1 MFKSL
6 FLAAFVAVSFSQAQ
20 ASSEAEILERAVT
33 AYESRTYSAAGV
45 RKAQEAADLYSQLIT
60 LPELD
65 AMSKAKYGVRR
76 AEAIYFVG
84 QNTTKKADKVTI
96 HELGSN
102 VAKAALGAFGN
113 PKLEDFD
120 PKQVAALK
128 ATLSTKEQEIL
139 ADAVYHYGIHL
150 GQWGQANGVM
160 DSLSKWPELRDS
172 MRFVIELGQGNIY
185 TFGPYRAIA
194 RGYHKIPGMFG
205 GDKAKAEK
213 YLRSA
218 IDQTKAPGKI
228 YSVNGYNNIFMAEL
242 LIDVDRED
250 EAKALLSAYI
260 TADPKDLPP
269 AIDAAHAIEEAKQVL
284 AEM

>member
-6 FLAAFVAVSFSQAQ
+6 LLAAFVAVSFSQAQ
-20 ASSEAEILERAVT
+20 ASEEEIVARAVS
-33 AYESRTYSAAGV
+33 AYEAREYNAAGV
-45 RKAQEAADLYSQLIT
+45 RKAQEAADLYGQLVS
-60 LPELD
+60 LPNLD
-65 AMSKAKYGVRR
+65 AMSKAKYAVRR
-76 AEAIYFVG
+76 SEAIYFIG
-84 QNTTKKADKVTI
+84 QNAAKKADKVTI
-96 HELGSN
+96 HELGFN
-102 VAKAALGAFGN
+102 VAKAALSAFGN

-128 ATLSTKEQEIL
+128 ATLSTTEQAIL

-185 TFGPYRAIA
+185 NFGPYRAIA
-194 RGYHKIPGMFG
+194 RGYHKIPSMFG

-218 IDQTKAPGKI
+218 IDQTRAPGKI
-228 YSVNGYNNIFMAEL
+228 YSVSGYNNIFMAEL
-242 LIDVDRED
+242 LIDLDREE
-250 EAKALLSAYI
+250 EAKALLSAFV

-269 AIDAAHAIEEAKQVL
+269 AVDAAHAIDEAKTIL